1 MLPDRRT
8 WRAAAGVVCG
18 VAIAAVALSIVVY
31 VSASCDIAFGIF
43 TGESSRAVVDDWYA
57 GLLSDLGLAIWA
69 LGAVGSL
76 LAALL
81 HLHRGSPG
89 AGFFAAMGVITAWLA
104 ADDAFLWHE
113 ELIPDTVGVD
123 EQVVF
128 IVYAVVTVVALVA
141 GRSTIVRNLWWVLG
155 AGCALLAGSIV
166 AERVGF
172 SLWTK
177 DDVVSVC
184 KFIGIAAW
192 TAFHVEAAVH
202 QGLGSARSSPGEQ
215 GSRETGSND
224 GGAWPPPRAQDA
236 IVVQNMSG

>member
-1 MLPDRRT
+1 MGSGVT
-8 WRAAAGVVCG
+8 SAAAVL
-18 VAIAAVALSIVVY
+18 ATVVY
-31 VSASCDIAFGIF
+31 VSATRDIAFGIF

-57 GLLSDLGLAIWA
+57 GLLSDLGLVIWA
-69 LGAVGSL
+69 VGAIGSL

-81 HLHRGSPG
+81 HLRRGRPG
-89 AGFFAAMGVITAWLA
+89 AGFFVAMGVITAWLA

-123 EQVVF
+123 EKVVF
-128 IVYAVVTVVALVA
+128 AVYAVVTVVTVVA
-141 GRSTIVRNLWWVLG
+141 GRSAITRNLWWVLG

-172 SLWTK
+172 SLRTP

-184 KFIGIAAW
+184 KFMGIATW
-192 TAFHVEAAVH
+192 TAFLVEAAVH
-202 QGLGSARSSPGEQ
+202 QCVAPRTAPPGDGQ
-215 GSRETGSND
+215 PND
-224 GGAWPPPRAQDA
+224 AGAWPPPRAEDA

>member
-8 WRAAAGVVCG
+8 WRVAAGVVAG
-18 VAIAAVALSIVVY
+18 VAIAAIALAIVIY
-31 VSASCDIAFGIF
+31 VSASRDIAFGIF

-69 LGAVGSL
+69 FGAVGSL

-81 HLHRGSPG
+81 HLRRGRPG

-123 EQVVF
+123 EKVVF
-128 IVYAVVTVVALVA
+128 VVYGVVTVAAMVA

-155 AGCALLAGSIV
+155 TACVLLAGSIV

-172 SLWTK
+172 SLWTT
-177 DDVVSVC
+177 DDVVSVF
-184 KFIGIAAW
+184 KFMGIVTW
-192 TAFHVEAAVH
+192 TAFLVEAAVH
-202 QGLGSARSSPGEQ
+202 QGIGSA
-215 GSRETGSND
+215 TGSS
-224 GGAWPPPRAQDA
+224 
-236 IVVQNMSG
+236 VVQNMSG